1 MTEEQRHTLKKALAS
16 LEKSELISLLL
27 SQAERLEKLEQE
39 VERLRSDLTTA
50 LRANKRQAAPFGKA
64 RKEDKPRRGGR
75 KKGHKGSYRQPS
87 AEPDEEEEACLDCCP
102 QCGGP
107 VQEVKPV
114 EQIIEELPPIQPR
127 VVRLRTYHGQC
138 PSCGPVH
145 SRHPLQVGHATGSA
159 KVQLGPGAI
168 SKVLKLR
175 HRYGLSTRKSCEL
188 LEGCFGLPLS
198 PGAVCQLEQRM
209 AEKLLPDYE
218 QLQQQAR
225 QADRLHSDE
234 TSWYVGQPGW
244 WLWVL
249 TNDEM
254 TLYEVSQ
261 RRSKEVLE
269 NILGE
274 NFNGTLVSD
283 CLSIY
288 ENFCEVQQKCYAH
301 HLKAIGDALK
311 AYPDSSFLKLMR
323 KLLQKAIG
331 YGACR
336 DYFEPPD
343 FQRLCSH
350 LEQRTDQL
358 LPTLQDENGNYQLDE
373 NKCPFHL
380 QETELKV
387 ARRIAKRRQHLF
399 TFLYHEQVP
408 ATNNLAERQ
417 LRPAVIQRKISCGNK
432 TPKGAKAWK
441 IIRSLEATS
450 LQNGQDFSDSVFQ
463 AIQRNL

>member
-1 MTEEQRHTLKKALAS
+1 MTGEQRHILKEALTS
-16 LEKSELISLLL
+16 LEKAELISLLL
-27 SQAERLEKLEQE
+27 KQAERLEKLEQE

-50 LRANKRQAAPFGKA
+50 LRAKKRQAAPFGKPK
-64 RKEDKPRRGGR
+64 KEHKPRRGGR
-75 KKGHKGSYRQPS
+75 KRGHKGSYRQPS

-102 QCGGP
+102 NCGGA

-114 EQIIEELPPIQPR
+114 DQIIEELPPIQPR
-127 VVRLRTYHGQC
+127 VVRLRTYRGQC
-138 PSCGPVH
+138 PKCGPVH

-159 KVQLGPGAI
+159 KVQLGPGAT

-188 LEGCFGLPLS
+188 LEDCFGLPLS

-218 QLQQQAR
+218 RLRQQAR
-225 QADRLHSDE
+225 QAEHLHSDE

-249 TNDEM
+249 ANETI
-254 TLYEVSQ
+254 TLYEISQ
-261 RRSKEVLE
+261 QRSQETLE
-269 NILGE
+269 NMLGPSFGGILI
-274 NFNGTLVSD
+274 SD
-283 CLSIY
+283 CLSVY

-301 HLKAIGDALK
+301 HLKAIDDALK
-311 AYPDSSFLKLMR
+311 ACPDSSFLKLMR
-323 KLLQKAIG
+323 KLLLKAIG
-331 YGACR
+331 YEACR
-336 DYFEPPD
+336 DSFEPPD

-358 LPTLQDENGNYQLDE
+358 LPTFLDENGNYQFDE
-373 NKCPFHL
+373 LNCPFNL

-399 TFLYHEQVP
+399 TFLYYEQVP
-408 ATNNLAERQ
+408 ATNNLAERK

-432 TPKGAKAWK
+432 TPKGANAWK
-441 IIRSLEATS
+441 VIRSLHATS

-463 AIQRNL
+463 AIQRSL